1 MGKRLI
7 HGIFI
12 GIALLL
18 IGGEVSADPGIPSN
32 HSPFPI
38 YECLQNNVDFWMKV
52 YTEYGLDE
60 GIIHDSSNLS
70 IIYEVIQLEDPER
83 PGARKMNRRSIRAAK
98 TKYRNILNR
107 LAGGKPPSSP
117 EEQRVVDLFG
127 PDATRKDFEYA
138 KHRIRCQLGQKD
150 RFEEGIIRSGA
161 FLEEIKEVFASYG
174 LPSDLAYLPHVESS
188 FNHQAYSKAR
198 ATGIWQFTRPTGRR
212 FLKIGRLLDERRDPI
227 VSSHAAAKLLKE
239 NYEVLGN
246 WPMAITAYNHGLR
259 GMLRAKR
266 SKRTYEAIFEE
277 YKSRS
282 FRFASRNFYSEFLV
296 ARKVAKNYQEYFGE
310 LELDKPPRVQE
321 VVVEETV
328 PLKELARNFNVDLA
342 DIKSLNPSLKPAV
355 YKGKKFLPRGYTL
368 RLPAEDD
375 EETEEPLAADP
386 PPQPLEPAWESGFT
400 EL

>member
-1 MGKRLI
+1 MKKKLI

-18 IGGEVSADPGIPSN
+18 IGGEVSADPGIPSDRG
-32 HSPFPI
+32 PFPL
-38 YECLQNNVDFWMKV
+38 YECLQMNVDFWMKV
-52 YTEYGLDE
+52 YTEYGLSE

-70 IIYEVIQLEDPER
+70 IIYEVIQLEDAER
-83 PGARKMNRRSIRAAK
+83 PGAHKINRRRIKAAK
-98 TKYRNILNR
+98 EKYRNILNR
-107 LAGGKPPSSP
+107 LARGKPPSSP
-117 EEQRVVDLFG
+117 EERRVADLFG
-127 PDATRKDFEYA
+127 PNATRKDFEYA
-138 KHRIRCQLGQKD
+138 KRRIRCQLGQKD

-161 FLEEIKEVFASYG
+161 FLDQIKEVFASYG
-174 LPSDLAYLPHVESS
+174 LPVDLAYLPHVESS
-188 FNHQAYSKAR
+188 FDHEACSKAR
-198 ATGIWQFTRPTGRR
+198 AAGIWQFTRPTGRR
-212 FLKIGRLLDERRDPI
+212 FLRIGHLLDERRDPI
-227 VSSHAAAKLLKE
+227 ASSHAAARLLKE
-239 NYEVLGN
+239 NYEVLGD

-266 SKRTYEAIFEE
+266 CKRTYEAIFEE

-296 ARKVAKNYQEYFGE
+296 AREVAKNYRQYFGE

-321 VVVEETV
+321 VVVKGTV

-342 DIKSLNPSLKPAV
+342 DIKSLNPSLKPSV

-368 RLPAEDD
+368 RLPADD
-375 EETEEPLAADP
+375 DQETEEPPVADSAP
-386 PPQPLEPAWESGFT
+386 RLSDPARELGFT